1 MESADSRGDHRELV
15 AACKDEARLYPTQE
29 LRGRQW
35 AQAEQ
40 CNDCHRSVLV
50 SAFVSE
56 CGMGKK

>member
-35 AQAEQ
+35 A
-40 CNDCHRSVLV
+40 LV
-50 SAFVSE
+50 RLPDLGCA
-56 CGMGKK
+56 